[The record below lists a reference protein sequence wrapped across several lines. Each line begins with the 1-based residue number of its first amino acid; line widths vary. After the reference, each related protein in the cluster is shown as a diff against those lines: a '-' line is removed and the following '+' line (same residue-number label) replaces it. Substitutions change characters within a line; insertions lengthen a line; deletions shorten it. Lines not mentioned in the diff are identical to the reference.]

1 MSRRVSPFNRRFRAV
16 CIFPIT
22 RRAFPVPRTLRL
34 WARVNGVDQS
44 DRFLETGLGE
54 SAESDALPSAHGG
67 GVTKKN
73 AVEDFASSARARGIP
88 REREALGERALSVT
102 HAATLP
108 GSVEALLRASL
119 GPRARVASPSAS
131 RPPARR
137 ASRVS
142 SRSRCRSASSPTTS
156 SSDER
161 RLRHREP
168 RRGRPRPRRD
178 SSATR
183 ATRRR
188 PNGAKRLPSSRREDP
203 SGGPHLLLS
212 QSSARNPLSRLP

>member
-44 DRFLETGLGE
+44 DGSVETGLGE

-119 GPRARVASPSAS
+119 GPRARRVAQREPSAG
-131 RPPARR
+131 PPRITRFVPLA
-137 ASRVS
+137 VS
-142 SRSRCRSASSPTTS
+142 
-156 SSDER
+156 ER
-161 RLRHREP
+161 IFTNNLQQR
-168 RRGRPRPRRD
+168 
-178 SSATR
+178 
-183 ATRRR
+183 
-188 PNGAKRLPSSRREDP
+188 
-203 SGGPHLLLS
+203 
-212 QSSARNPLSRLP
+212 